1 MAKEKRNELAL
12 FFTRGVSLQTWVSSG
27 LFYREKLLYEAHLNA
42 GHFDRVVWFTYG
54 ALDAQLAETL
64 KQSGDLHSNID
75 VVPMPKC
82 FTSTLGIWV
91 YSLFMPII
99 HYKLLGSMRWIK
111 TNQVDGA
118 WSACIAKLL
127 QPSVVLVVRSG
138 YLASVFVSQE
148 QSGSWKQRVFTWIE
162 VIAYRIAAV
171 GFVSNAND
179 HSVLSARI
187 STASIFVLPN
197 FIDTSRIR
205 TKLLLNNHRWVCVG
219 RLVNQ
224 KNLFNLIQ
232 AAHDQGIEL
241 DIYGAG
247 PLKQALEAVIQ
258 QQGSFVR
265 LMGVVANHDLPNIL
279 IQYRYFILPSQFE
292 GMPKALLEAMA
303 SGRVCVGTDVVGI
316 RDIIC
321 DGQTGVL
328 AKDTSVEAIALAI
341 ARTRAYPSD
350 KQQIMATAAVQ
361 HIHDHYALDRI
372 VHHEWAHLRAL

>member
-1 MAKEKRNELAL
+1 MAKEKRSELAL

-64 KQSGDLHSNID
+64 KQSDDLHSNID

-138 YLASVFVSQE
+138 YLLSVLLKRAQRSIL
-148 QSGSWKQRVFTWIE
+148 KQWLFTGLE
-162 VIAYRIAAV
+162 ACMYRMATI
-171 GFVSNAND
+171 GFVSNPTD
-179 HSVLSARI
+179 Y
-187 STASIFVLPN
+187 SIIAKRVSNNSIYILPN
-197 FIDTSRIR
+197 FINISSIRPSR
-205 TKLLLNNHRWVCVG
+205 LVNNHRFVCVA
-219 RLVNQ
+219 RLETE

-232 AAHDQGIEL
+232 ASHDQGIEL

-247 PLKQALEAVIQ
+247 SLKQALEAVIQ
-258 QQGSFVR
+258 QQGSSVR

-341 ARTRAYPSD
+341 ARTRAYPPD

-361 HIHDHYALDRI
+361 HIHDHYALDHI
-372 VHHEWAHLRAL
+372 VHHEWAHLRTL